1 MKKNLEITCTHIKCE
16 LSCLPL
22 GLSSVHDDVTFLK
35 LLRSI

>member
-1 MKKNLEITCTHIKCE
+1 MKKNLKITCTHIKGE

-22 GLSSVHDDVTFLK
+22 GLSSEHDDVYFLK